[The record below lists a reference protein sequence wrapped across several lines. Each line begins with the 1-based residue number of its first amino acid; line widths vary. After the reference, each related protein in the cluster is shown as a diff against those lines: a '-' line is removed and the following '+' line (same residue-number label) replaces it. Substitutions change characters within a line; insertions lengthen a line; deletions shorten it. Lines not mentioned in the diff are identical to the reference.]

1 MTIEWSISQVPLF
14 PMQTASSRFSKGGP
28 RSWRDAADVNALES
42 GKVTV
47 QSIRQ
52 HARWDPVF
60 TQVLDQVVSGW
71 KSSNEEVF
79 KQRKDEL
86 MGVYS
91 GDHEWSFHQHCSPKF
106 LLCYMMDSF
115 SKWLEVAV
123 VSAATS
129 KNTIDKLREMFA
141 RHGIRDTMVT
151 DNGKPALNSRHLW
164 AGMEFITA

>member
-1 MTIEWSISQVPLF
+1 M
-14 PMQTASSRFSKGGP
+14 
-28 RSWRDAADVNALES
+28 
-42 GKVTV
+42 
-47 QSIRQ
+47 
-52 HARWDPVF
+52 
-60 TQVLDQVVSGW
+60 DQVVSGW

-91 GDHEWSFHQHCSPKF
+91 GDHERSFQQHCSPRF

-141 RHGIRDTMVT
+141 RHGIPETMVT
-151 DNGKPALNSRHLW
+151 DNGNHSPALSSRHLW
-164 AGMEFITA
+164 AGMEFSTA